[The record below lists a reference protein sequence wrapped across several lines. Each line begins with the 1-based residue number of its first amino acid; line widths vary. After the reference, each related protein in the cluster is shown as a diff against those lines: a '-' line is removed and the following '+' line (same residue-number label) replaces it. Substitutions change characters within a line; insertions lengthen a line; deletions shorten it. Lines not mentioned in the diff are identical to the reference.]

1 MVNVGKYT
9 SPIEYLEV
17 SSWGSKMGRTF
28 PAFTNHPNLWDEI
41 PPLALYQVGVMV
53 PVIGGPK
60 FYLLLMKDIMHHL
73 GYLKPSNSWDIYHI
87 NWCRISSINDSIT
100 IGTWFPHVFV
110 SLFFTH
116 SFWGEMGPTWLAHD
130 FCCNSVA
137 ARFDSPSAAVYST
150 RWSQEPV
157 ISGVMGPL

>member
-1 MVNVGKYT
+1 
-9 SPIEYLEV
+9 
-17 SSWGSKMGRTF
+17 
-28 PAFTNHPNLWDEI
+28 
-41 PPLALYQVGVMV
+41 MV

-60 FYLLLMKDIMHHL
+60 FYLLLMKEIMHHL

-100 IGTWFPHVFV
+100 IGTWFPRVFV
-110 SLFFTH
+110 SLFSTH
-116 SFWGEMGPTWLAHD
+116 SFWGEMGPTWLAHG